1 MTILRIAFPRLTKVP
16 VAAANLGLSLDSE
29 LEAVDPSGL
38 QVLIPLLVQHI
49 EANEHQR
56 LGSLVVDLSTRGEAA
71 VAPFLHQSRA
81 RSALARAGVIRWR
94 DLAELS
100 PADLRRIPG
109 VGERTV
115 RDILRCCVERTFGG
129 ASFFYGS
136 QHDWRLAS
144 REATETAVEALQLFG
159 GWAARE
165 RQMSQ
170 LKELLQLTV
179 PIETL
184 PSDLRDLWDDFS
196 RINPRS
202 LAGEGLAGTLLEEL
216 IGELLGGLD
225 DPERMIYEQRVLRVA
240 VDQTPTLEELG
251 QTLGVTRERVRQVQ
265 ANAEDAIQSLLAS
278 QRFRPL
284 LWRAADLRTSL
295 GAAAPLGGDESAAV
309 LDRVLRGVSPDCR
322 LMTQGVLLHLAGPYR
337 SRDGW
342 LELSVAP
349 DLAATELVGIADTY
363 GLLPLAAAY
372 NWLSAEGVLPA
383 FHDAWLE
390 RSGRFRRIGST
401 LVVWSGS
408 VIDKSVAI
416 LALRGKPADAETL
429 VAEIGEGHSPRTAQ
443 NGFLADARLVR
454 VGRSEWG
461 LRSWNLEEYT
471 GITDEIVQRIQAAG
485 GRVRLDDVVD
495 EIVRQ
500 FGVKRTSV
508 RVYAE
513 APMFVVED
521 GWVRLRGDDEPFEL
535 EEHIASCKGV
545 YQPSHDRLSI
555 TVLVDR
561 ETLRGSGRVF
571 PAGAAAIL
579 NVAPGRPRMFFWDGG
594 EIGVTWP
601 ASAAFGPSLGSTRAL
616 ALSVGAQ
623 EGDHLRLDFSLSS
636 GRVTCERIPP
646 AVCEFPLAES
656 LKLLTGVDCEGDPVG
671 KIALAL
677 QTPISEVRRRL
688 IERGDSLV
696 AELLPVAPL
705 DAGLE
710 SALSDLALLLERQA

>member
-1 MTILRIAFPRLTKVP
+1 MTILRIAFPRLTRVP
-16 VAAANLGLSLDSE
+16 RAAANLGLSLDSE
-29 LEAVDPSGL
+29 LDAVEPSGL
-38 QVLIPLLVQHI
+38 QILIPLLVQHL

-56 LGSLVVDLSTRGEAA
+56 LGSLVADLSTHGDVA

-81 RSALARAGVIRWR
+81 RSALARAGVIRWH

-100 PADLRRIPG
+100 PGDLRRIPG

-115 RDILRCCVERTFGG
+115 RDILRCCVERTLGG
-129 ASFFYGS
+129 TSFYHGS
-136 QHDWRLAS
+136 QHDLRQAS
-144 REATETAVEALQLFG
+144 REATDTAVEALQLLC

-179 PIETL
+179 PIEVL

-202 LAGEGLAGTLLEEL
+202 LAGEGLIGTPLEEL

-225 DPERMIYEQRVLRVA
+225 DAERMVYEQRVLRVS
-240 VDQTPTLEELG
+240 VDHAPTLEELG
-251 QTLGVTRERVRQVQ
+251 QALGVTRERVRQVQ
-265 ANAEDAIQSLLAS
+265 ANANDAVQSLLTS

-284 LWRAADLRTSL
+284 LWRAADLRSSL
-295 GAAAPLGGDESAAV
+295 GTAAPLDGEESAAV
-309 LDRVLRGVSPDCR
+309 LDRCLRGVSPDCR
-322 LMTQGVLLHLAGPYR
+322 LLAQGVLLHLSGPYR
-337 SRDGW
+337 CRDGW

-349 DLAATELVGIADTY
+349 DLAAAALVGIADTY
-363 GLLPLAAAY
+363 GLLSLMAAY
-372 NWLSAEGVLPA
+372 NWLTAEGVRPA

-390 RSGRFRRIGST
+390 RSGRFRRIGTT

-408 VIDKSVAI
+408 VVDKSVAI

-471 GITDEIVQRIQAAG
+471 GITDEIAQRIQAAG
-485 GRVRLDDVVD
+485 ERARLDDVVD

-500 FGVKRTSV
+500 FDVKRTSV

-521 GWVRLRGDDEPFEL
+521 GWVRLRGDDEPFEF
-535 EEHIASCKGV
+535 EEPIASCKGV
-545 YQPSHDRLSI
+545 YHPSHDRLSV
-555 TVLVDR
+555 TTLVDR

-571 PAGAAAIL
+571 PAGAATIL
-579 NVAPGRPRMFFWDGG
+579 NVAPGQSRTFVWDGG

-601 ASAAFGPSLGSTRAL
+601 ASAAFGPSLGSSRAL

-623 EGDHLRLDFSLSS
+623 EGDQLRLDFNLTS
-636 GRVTCERIPP
+636 GRVSCERIPP
-646 AVCEFPLAES
+646 AVNELPLVEA
-656 LKLLTGVDCEGDPVG
+656 LKLLSGVDCGGDPVS

-677 QTPISEVRRRL
+677 HTSISEVRRRL

-696 AELLPVAPL
+696 AELLPIAAL
-705 DAGLE
+705 DDDLE
-710 SALSDLALLLERQA
+710 SALSELAQLLERQD